1 MRTTCKHVGKVV
13 NYGLTNEQN
22 VSLAVAVLRTEEGP
36 SEDQK
41 KGEIVAERIIN
52 HLKGVLEGE
61 YSETIGKVV
70 GILRKVSFCGVE
82 T

>member
-1 MRTTCKHVGKVV
+1 MGKVV

-52 HLKGVLEGE
+52 NLKGVLEGE